1 MIESSTCSN
10 GVKLVIG
17 LFGGELSLIEKAKEN
32 LERKFG
38 KVDYESSPLAFT
50 KTDYYQ
56 TEMGKNLKRKFYAF
70 KSLVSPELLPDIK
83 VFTNHLERKLAG
95 RAGNRRVNIDPGYLS
110 LAKFVLA
117 TTKDYSHRLYLKQG
131 IYAEVTL
138 SFKDG
143 SFRARE
149 WTYPD
154 YCQKEFIEIFNQIRK
169 VYKGQVS

>member
-1 MIESSTCSN
+1 MKMTK
-10 GVKLVIG
+10 VKLVIG
-17 LFGGELSLIEKAKEN
+17 IFGGELFLIEEAKGN

-38 KVDYESSPLAFT
+38 KVDYESLVLPFN

-56 TEMGKNLKRKFYAF
+56 IEMGKNLKRKFYTF
-70 KSLVSPELLPDIK
+70 KSLISPELLPGIK
-83 VFTNHLERKLAG
+83 VLTNHLEKKLAG
-95 RAGNRRVNIDPGYLS
+95 EAGNRRVNIDPGYVS

-154 YCQKEFIEIFNQIRK
+154 YCQKEYIEIFNQIRK
-169 VYKGQVS
+169 MYKEQVP